1 MNLKVDN
8 TNMRIN
14 TDLQFNRNLSK
25 IFVHELGWYLIV
37 VLKMQFLHLYTTF
50 EWFCAQP
57 QH

>member
-50 EWFCAQP
+50 E
-57 QH
+57 